1 MQVFPRSQ
9 ATDCAACADPLLLQ
23 FVHMMV
29 DSDPGANCKSGYQG
43 KRLSLDLAAA
53 DEQANKAA
61 AAVPA
66 AAPAAAPA
74 AVAAQ

>member
-1 MQVFPRSQ
+1 MLSL
-9 ATDCAACADPLLLQ
+9 PLLLLMQ

-61 AAVPA
+61 APATAGAAAAAA
-66 AAPAAAPA
+66 AAPAAA
-74 AVAAQ
+74 VAAQ